1 MKALILAAGYGTRL
15 YPLTIEQPKPLLKVG
30 SKSILGHIVKK
41 LEVRQE
47 IDEIFIVTNKKFYTH
62 FNRWKQ
68 NFSSNKNITIINDK
82 TLNNLDRLGAIGDI
96 NYVIKD
102 QNIEDDLLIIG
113 GDNLFEDNLSALFNL
128 FQEKGNTIM
137 LNDVKNIELAK
148 LYGIVST
155 NSDNKIINF
164 VEKPE
169 SPESTLASTLI
180 YAIKKEDLGLINHV
194 LKQGLADRA
203 GDFIKYLSENRTVS
217 GIPLKGKWFDIGSLQ
232 QLKEAQ
238 GQYLDQIEN
247 TTNFK

>member
-15 YPLTIEQPKPLLKVG
+15 YPLTINQPKPLLKVG
-30 SKSILGHIVKK
+30 SKSILGHIVEK
-41 LEVRQE
+41 LDVREE
-47 IDEIFIVTNKKFYTH
+47 IDEIFVVTNNKFYTH
-62 FNRWKQ
+62 FNKWKQ
-68 NFSSNKNITIINDK
+68 TFSSNKTITIINDK
-82 TLNNLDRLGAIGDI
+82 TLNNQDRLGAIGDI

-102 QNIEDDLLIIG
+102 QNIEEDLLIIG
-113 GDNLFEDNLSALFNL
+113 GDNLFEDNLSAIFNL

-148 LYGIVST
+148 LYGIVSI
-155 NSDNKIINF
+155 NSEDKITNF

-180 YAIKKEDLGLINHV
+180 YAIKKEDLELINHV

-217 GIPLKGKWFDIGSLQ
+217 GIPLTGKWFDIGSLQ
-232 QLKEAQ
+232 QLKEAEATYSNQ
-238 GQYLDQIEN
+238 VTN
-247 TTNFK
+247 TVKYN